1 MFFSILSCALVNY
14 YYHEAHRG
22 GSKIKK
28 EKISLFCFSLFVL
41 GDQKDKKSDFCGK
54 YTILLIFIKQ
64 TCLIMIFPHLR
75 EDLFINT
82 GVNQQFSSF
91 HQKQKERSHSQNSH
105 SNNFLP

>member
-14 YYHEAHRG
+14 YYQETHGG
-22 GSKIKK
+22 GSKLRR
-28 EKISLFCFSLFVL
+28 EKISLFCFSLFL